1 MRNGL
6 FTHASICWLMAAGAL
21 GIASAQDPDA
31 KARIK
36 TLAAGSDY
44 LQTGAG
50 THATLPVNG
59 KTVKVKLTGV
69 PIQGSTG
76 GTYGNSDTII
86 ERSQDA
92 VFAAPPGDADP
103 DVVVAT
109 VPIILTALSM
119 TGTLAGPN
127 GGQCTVTLT
136 LAPTPASTGT
146 MTLSKASLA
155 AIQGTYTSSVNVYFN
170 ATFTPIAPN
179 VTCYPPILNAPPCP
193 FVQKGGKWSTVP
205 LPGEFLLTAAYPNVQ
220 ANQHTALPPGY
231 ADFFITQPQTDTAA
245 IAVHATCEAFQAV
258 GTPCPAGTAER

>member
-1 MRNGL
+1 MKNRL
-6 FTHASICWLMAAGAL
+6 FTMSICGLIAVGSL

-31 KARIK
+31 NARLK

-50 THATLPVNG
+50 THATLPING
-59 KTVKVKLTGV
+59 KMVKVKLTGV

-76 GTYGNSDTII
+76 AFGNSDTII
-86 ERSQDA
+86 ERTQDA
-92 VFAAPPGDADP
+92 VFAAAAGDADP

-109 VPIILTALSM
+109 VPITLTALSM

-146 MTLSKASLA
+146 LTLSKASLA
-155 AIQGTYTSSVNVYFN
+155 ATQGTYTSSVNVYFN

-179 VTCYPPILNAPPCP
+179 ATCYPPILNASPCT
-193 FVQKGGKWSTVP
+193 FEQKGGKWSYAP

-220 ANQHTALPPGY
+220 ANQHTGLPPGY
-231 ADFFITQPQTDTAA
+231 GDFYITKPQTDTAA
-245 IAVHATCEAFQAV
+245 IAVHATCEAFAAA
-258 GTPCPAGTAER
+258 GTPCPAGTGAER